1 MLINLSTIPVQT
13 TSNYPKPFKTQVAGR
28 QKQRVGDAAGLTN
41 FGVNWVTLAPSSAS
55 ALRHWH
61 QCQDEFIYVISGE
74 LILVTNEGE
83 TPITAGMM
91 AAFPAGEANG
101 HHLVNRSAD
110 PAVYLEIG
118 DRTPADQVQ
127 YPDDDLVAHQ
137 TPEGWAFSH
146 RDGRPYSDGTP

>member
-41 FGVNWVTLAPSSAS
+41 FGVNWVTLAPGSAS

-61 QCQDEFIYVISGE
+61 QYQDEFIYVISGE
-74 LILVTNEGE
+74 LMLVTNEGE